1 MPWIQTHLTVDKTQV
16 PLIEQLFETLGAL
29 AITLDDAAD
38 EPMLEPGPGE
48 TPLWQATRVS
58 GLFPGGIDTDALRSA
73 LNQALGVD
81 AGQNLKLEHL
91 RDRDWERA
99 WLDQFH
105 PMCFGRRLWIRPTG
119 HRIAQREA
127 VVVDLDPGL
136 AFGTGTHPTTALCL
150 GWLDGH
156 DVQGLRI
163 VDFGCGSGVLG
174 IAALKLGAAQ
184 VIAVDHDPQAL
195 MASRDNAMRN
205 GVSERIR
212 VLNSTE
218 LAGQTADLV
227 LANILANVLV
237 ALAPRI
243 LDLLRPG
250 GRLVMS
256 GVLQPQADAVI
267 RAYADAIDFAPIETQ
282 QEWVLLHGRR
292 R

>member
-1 MPWIQTHLTVDKTQV
+1 MPWIQAHLTVDKTRV
-16 PLIEQLFETLGAL
+16 PLIELLFETLGAQAVAL
-29 AITLDDAAD
+29 GDAAD

-58 GLFPGGIDTDALRSA
+58 GLFAGSTDADALRSA

-81 AGQNLKLEHL
+81 ASQSLRLEHL
-91 RDRDWERA
+91 KDRDWERA

-105 PMCFGRRLWIRPTG
+105 PMRFGRRLWIRPTG
-119 HRIAQREA
+119 HQIAQREA

-150 GWLDGH
+150 GWLDGC
-156 DVQGLRI
+156 DVRGLQI
-163 VDFGCGSGVLG
+163 IDFGCGSGVLG
-174 IAALKLGAAQ
+174 IAALKLGAAR

-195 MASRDNAMRN
+195 MATHDNAVRN
-205 GVSERIR
+205 GVSDRIQ
-212 VLNSTE
+212 VLNSAD
-218 LAGQTADLV
+218 LAGQTTDVV

-237 ALAPRI
+237 ELAPRI

-250 GRLVMS
+250 GYLALS
-256 GVLQPQADAVI
+256 GVLKPQADAVI
-267 RAYADAIDFAPIETQ
+267 QAYADAIDFAPMETQ
-282 QEWVLLHGRR
+282 QDWVLLHGRR